1 MNENWSRRES
11 RLKGIKSRTFFLT
24 KDKWNLFL
32 GEAGEWNCDVQ
43 KIVDE
48 PTVEVCKAE
57 E

>member
-1 MNENWSRRES
+1 MSENRSRRES
-11 RLKGIKSRTFFLT
+11 RFKGIKSGTFFLT

-32 GEAGEWNCDVQ
+32 GEAGEWNCDVR

-48 PTVEVCKAE
+48 LMVEVCKAE